1 MSEINF
7 APGKLNVGGVLSQAF
22 ATLQSKLLFF
32 VFTGLMLG
40 VADLAL
46 APAGGGA
53 GPGGPGVLIGILL
66 SLAVGAIGQILVVRA
81 TASPLGADAGAEFV
95 PAIQSALPKFLP
107 VFLTALLVQLLVG
120 LGSLFLV
127 VPGVFLGV
135 MLMVSTVACILEDR
149 SPVEALKR
157 SRELTRGNRWR
168 VLGLVLIIFLLAVG
182 LLLLVAIPTAAAGL
196 VPGVG
201 PLVARLASAA
211 AAGLFGV
218 FVAILLTHAF
228 LDLRR
233 LKGDAAEPAPL
244 V

>member
-1 MSEINF
+1 MTEISMVS
-7 APGKLNVGGVLSQAF
+7 GKLNVGGVFAQAV

-32 VFTGLMLG
+32 VFTGLMIG
-40 VADLAL
+40 VASLV
-46 APAGGGA
+46 GA
-53 GPGGPGVLIGILL
+53 DGDSPLVLVGILL
-66 SLAVGAIGQILVVRA
+66 TLMVGAIGQILTVRA
-81 TASPLGADAGAEFV
+81 ATGPLGDDAGADFV

-107 VFLTALLVQLLVG
+107 VFLTSLLVQVLVG
-120 LGSLFLV
+120 LGSLLLV

-135 MLMVSTVACILEDR
+135 MLIVSTVACILEDR
-149 SPVEALKR
+149 SPMEALKR

-168 VLGLVLIIFLLAVG
+168 VLGLLLIIFLLAVG

-201 PLVARLASAA
+201 PLIARVVSAA
-211 AAGLFGV
+211 AEGLLGV
-218 FVAILLTHAF
+218 FVSILLTHTF
-228 LDLRR
+228 LGLRR